1 MRGNALQ
8 YNALYPSPNPL
19 PQGEGYLAPSSSASG
34 LAKARAAA
42 WIFGALGAI
51 FLAWPLWRIGFPS
64 EINRNE
70 PWNAWFI
77 DAVLKGTPLYPGRGE
92 LIVNNYPPLSFY
104 ITAAAAKLTGD
115 TIIGGRILSLL
126 SAFAVSAAAGLCIR
140 ALGASRA
147 TAAFGGLWL
156 LATLSHFFPRYAGV
170 NDPSLAALALMVF
183 AFALFLSRLRAG
195 RAVEPAI
202 ALMVVAGFVKHNMPV
217 FPLAALIWLALHDRK
232 AALRAAAFAA
242 GLCAAGLLLCAAVY
256 GRDFFE
262 QMLIPREIT
271 LKHML
276 STVNK
281 LQWIAPALLFWG
293 LWAWPNRKAPAARF
307 TALLLGL
314 ALLSGLFQAAGA
326 GVVYN
331 AYFEAVAASAIAAAL
346 AFEGIG
352 ATPLAKRYGSGAMQT
367 VMIAVLVLRLLLSQ
381 QLEPYLVLTSSAFR
395 EELRQNAAAMNAEIA
410 RVRAIPGPVSCSIM
424 TVCYRAGKAFVYD
437 GFWMEQRAAKGG
449 WTKEAAESA
458 IREKGIRFE
467 DADMGLIREKKRL
480 F

>member
-1 MRGNALQ
+1 MSSIPASHE
-8 YNALYPSPNPL
+8 AS
-19 PQGEGYLAPSSSASG
+19 LAPSASAAA
-34 LAKARAAA
+34 LAKAQAAA
-42 WIFGALGAI
+42 WIFGALAAI
-51 FLAWPLWRIGFPS
+51 FLTWPIWRIGFPT

-77 DAVLKGTPLYPGRGE
+77 DAVLNGTPLYPGPGE

-104 ITAAAAKLTGD
+104 ITALAAQLTGD
-115 TIIGGRILSLL
+115 PIIAGRILSLL

-140 ALGASRA
+140 ALGGSRSA
-147 TAAFGGLWL
+147 AAFGGLWL
-156 LATLSHFFPRYAGV
+156 LATLSHFFARYVGV
-170 NDPSLAALALMVF
+170 NDPSLFALALMVF

-202 ALMVVAGFVKHNMPV
+202 ALMVLAGFTKHNMPV
-217 FPLAALIWLALHDRK
+217 FPLTALIWLALLDKR
-232 AALRAAAFAA
+232 AALRAAAFAVA
-242 GLCAAGLLLCAAVY
+242 FCAAALLLCTAVY
-256 GRDFFE
+256 GVDFIA
-262 QMLIPREIT
+262 QMLMPREIT

-281 LQWIAPALLFWG
+281 LQWIAPALLFWI
-293 LWAWPNRKAPAARF
+293 LWAWPNRKAPEARF
-307 TALLLGL
+307 TALILGL

-331 AYFEAVAASAIAAAL
+331 AYFEAVVASAIAAAL
-346 AFEGIG
+346 AFERIG
-352 ATPLAKRYGSGAMQT
+352 ATALARRYGSGAMQT
-367 VMIAVLVLRLLLSQ
+367 AMIVVLVLRLLLSQ

-395 EELRQNAAAMNAEIA
+395 EELRQNAAAVDAEIV
-410 RVRAIPGPVSCSIM
+410 RVRTIPGLVSCSTM

-437 GFWMEQRAAKGG
+437 RFWMEQRVAKGE
-449 WTKEAAESA
+449 WTKDAAERA

-467 DADMGLIREKKRL
+467 DGEIGLTRAKKRL